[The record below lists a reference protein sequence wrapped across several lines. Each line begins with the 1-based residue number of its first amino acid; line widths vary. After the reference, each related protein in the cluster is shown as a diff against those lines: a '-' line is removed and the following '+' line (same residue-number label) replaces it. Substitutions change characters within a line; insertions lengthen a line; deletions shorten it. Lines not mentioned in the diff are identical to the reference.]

1 MRIVINANFWPDW
14 HISLKGKASEK
25 YILLGLL
32 GHVDPSF
39 SKLHETWSQPIS
51 CKDTLGP
58 RVSLKGPRG
67 VSNKR
72 QFRLGGAFSGWE
84 NIWETGAKSWG
95 EKFDLLCWK
104 NISLSSLQH
113 CFGAKGRLFTFYLT
127 LLPVLKGYFL
137 LCQGFMR
144 PCPLEIL
151 QAALGNLLFSNQYL
165 SPLSCVH
172 RHCLG
177 HHPFLMAFSLLW
189 YWYCRCYRFEGKVKP
204 LFSWSHNCLYCPHY
218 CPRYCRAPLWQA
230 DHVKVAELESNC
242 ANIFFSSS
250 PFPSL

>member
-104 NISLSSLQH
+104 KHFFVLASALFW
-113 CFGAKGRLFTFYLT
+113 CKGTPF
-127 LLPVLKGYFL
+127 YFL
-137 LCQGFMR
+137 LDPASSIKRICSALPGFCETL
-144 PCPLEIL
+144 PFGNPSGCIGKSLVL
-151 QAALGNLLFSNQYL
+151 QPISQ
-165 SPLSCVH
+165 
-172 RHCLG
+172 
-177 HHPFLMAFSLLW
+177 
-189 YWYCRCYRFEGKVKP
+189 
-204 LFSWSHNCLYCPHY
+204 LY
-218 CPRYCRAPLWQA
+218 A
-230 DHVKVAELESNC
+230 
-242 ANIFFSSS
+242 
-250 PFPSL
+250 

>member
-104 NISLSSLQH
+104 KHFFVLASALFW
-113 CFGAKGRLFTFYLT
+113 CKGTPF
-127 LLPVLKGYFL
+127 YFL
-137 LCQGFMR
+137 LDPASSIKRIFSALPGFYEAL
-144 PCPLEIL
+144 PFGNPSGCIGKSLVL
-151 QAALGNLLFSNQYL
+151 QPIS
-165 SPLSCVH
+165 V
-172 RHCLG
+172 
-177 HHPFLMAFSLLW
+177 
-189 YWYCRCYRFEGKVKP
+189 
-204 LFSWSHNCLYCPHY
+204 
-218 CPRYCRAPLWQA
+218 
-230 DHVKVAELESNC
+230 
-242 ANIFFSSS
+242 SSQ
-250 PFPSL
+250 LCT

>member
-1 MRIVINANFWPDW
+1 MKLGVNQLVAKTPLAQGCLWKGLGEFPINGNSD
-14 HISLKGKASEK
+14 
-25 YILLGLL
+25 
-32 GHVDPSF
+32 
-39 SKLHETWSQPIS
+39 
-51 CKDTLGP
+51 
-58 RVSLKGPRG
+58 
-67 VSNKR
+67 
-72 QFRLGGAFSGWE
+72 
-84 NIWETGAKSWG
+84 WG
-95 EKFDLLCWK
+95 ELSLAGKTFERQEQKAEERSLIFCVGK

-151 QAALGNLLFSNQYL
+151 QAALGNILFSNQYL